1 MKKVFQTVTF
11 QFICIII
18 FTLLYSIFSSHFEKM
33 SNEKEPE
40 LIDYFFLGTT
50 IQAGVGISNMYP
62 LNSVGK
68 LIMILQQLIMM
79 SANLFALYFIV
90 V

>member
-11 QFICIII
+11 QFIFIII

-50 IQAGVGISNMYP
+50 IQAGVGFTSLTPITP
-62 LNSVGK
+62 LAK
-68 LIMILQQLIMM
+68 FIMIFQQFLMM
-79 SANLFALYFIV
+79 STNVFLLYVFTL
-90 V
+90 

>member
-11 QFICIII
+11 QFICIVI
-18 FTLLYSIFSSHFEKM
+18 FTLLYFIFSSHFEKM

-50 IQAGVGISNMYP
+50 IQAGVGFTSLTPITP
-62 LNSVGK
+62 LAK
-68 LIMILQQLIMM
+68 FIMIFQQFLMM
-79 SANLFALYFIV
+79 STNVFLLYVFTL
-90 V
+90 